1 MRDPRLDIMTT
12 IVSLLEPMSLPVYTT
27 VPNNEA
33 NPFIFLGPMNLSQAI
48 NKSEFQIIG
57 TIDVELYTG
66 SNSWIGSLLP
76 AYEWLQE
83 LKTLL
88 QPNIDFVL
96 PLTDNHMFIW
106 RMNDDSGF
114 TDITETEKLYVATVQ
129 YEFELNPD
137 IITKLYYVVHNGVQV
152 THNGQKVIYHG

>member
-1 MRDPRLDIMTT
+1 MRDPRLDIMST

-33 NPFIFLGPMNLSQAI
+33 NPFIFLGNVNLSQAI
-48 NKSEFQIIG
+48 NKSEFQITG

-66 SNSWIGSLLP
+66 SNSWVGSLLP

-83 LKTLL
+83 LKRLL

-129 YEFELNPD
+129 YEFELNPN
-137 IITKLYYVVHNGVQV
+137 IITTLYNVIFGLDNVVFGLDN
-152 THNGQKVIYHG
+152 VIHIN